1 MKPFPNTDTFI
12 MDKDEI
18 GKNNNMS
25 LWSRFTSWISGW
37 PEGSKERIQKAPAQ
51 HKPKEIKI
59 GKKKNKEKRTRKQGN
74 LR

>member
-1 MKPFPNTDTFI
+1 MANTFHLAILAGDL
-12 MDKDEI
+12 EVA
-18 GKNNNMS
+18 
-25 LWSRFTSWISGW
+25 
-37 PEGSKERIQKAPAQ
+37 KERIQKAPAQ

>member
-1 MKPFPNTDTFI
+1 
-12 MDKDEI
+12 
-18 GKNNNMS
+18 MS

-59 GKKKNKEKRTRKQGN
+59 GKNKKKNKEKRTRKQGN